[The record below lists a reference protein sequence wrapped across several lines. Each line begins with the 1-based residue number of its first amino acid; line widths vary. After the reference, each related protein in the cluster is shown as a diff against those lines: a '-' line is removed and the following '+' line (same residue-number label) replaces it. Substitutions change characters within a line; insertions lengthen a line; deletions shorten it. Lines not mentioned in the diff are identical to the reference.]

1 MNETSDLKAI
11 RQEHETWLAELEGLA
26 VEAIASNN
34 WDPFYAHVVDFQ
46 NEYDLHG
53 ESVIAIE
60 QNLTVRSCCSMDVNN
75 PKDDCYDAYQFM
87 IRYFNGYYLGIL
99 IVAIAALQ
107 WEGKLQ
113 LADKL
118 QEILQSDLDESQ
130 KSNR

>member
-1 MNETSDLKAI
+1 MNGTFDLEAI

-26 VEAIASNN
+26 VEAIASND
-34 WDPFYAHVVDFQ
+34 WDTFYAHIVDFQ
-46 NEYDLHG
+46 NEHDLHG
-53 ESVIAIE
+53 ESVIAIK
-60 QNLTVRSCCSMDVNN
+60 QNLTVRPCRSMDVTN
-75 PKDDCYDAYQFM
+75 PKDDYYDAYQFM
-87 IRYFNGYYLGIL
+87 IRYFDSDYLGIL

-118 QEILQSDLDESQ
+118 QEILQRESNESQ

>member
-1 MNETSDLKAI
+1 MSISEDLEEI

-26 VEAIASNN
+26 VEAIASND
-34 WDPFYAHVVDFQ
+34 WDTFYAHIVDFQ
-46 NEYDLHG
+46 NEHDLHG
-53 ESVIAIE
+53 ESVIAIK
-60 QNLTVRSCCSMDVNN
+60 QNLTVRPCRSMDVTN
-75 PKDDCYDAYQFM
+75 PKDDYYDAYQFM
-87 IRYFNGYYLGIL
+87 IRYFDSDYLGIL

-118 QEILQSDLDESQ
+118 QEILQRESDESQ